1 MNLWITELYRG
12 LNKCI
17 VRTCYTVFS
26 LQFRTY
32 EPDFTHSWSFT
43 ICEFIMCDPDII
55 FIFLICFIRRGKLV
69 LKMVSNLGG
78 WINFETKFLEPTRK
92 KGHAK
97 IKKEEKVPLKVKN
110 QVVRGFET

>member
-1 MNLWITELYRG
+1 
-12 LNKCI
+12 
-17 VRTCYTVFS
+17 
-26 LQFRTY
+26 
-32 EPDFTHSWSFT
+32 
-43 ICEFIMCDPDII
+43 
-55 FIFLICFIRRGKLV
+55 
-69 LKMVSNLGG
+69 MVSNLGG